1 MAPFALSDG
10 HRLLFGDASPVFL
23 AEVALRAAVTY
34 VGVVAVMR
42 TLGAR
47 VAGQFTLFEVSV
59 SVVIAAAIGVPLQS
73 GDRGILPA
81 MVLVGVLLLLQRLLA
96 EVGVRHR
103 RVQTL
108 ISGDVALL
116 VSAGSLQLDAMRANA
131 ISRETIFSHLRGA
144 GVLNLGAVEALY
156 LEPSGNFS
164 MLRKHTPRPGMSLA
178 PAFDTELR
186 WQLEVAQGICAQC
199 GHTWTAVACERCR
212 GTVSILA
219 SLDAD

>member
-1 MAPFALSDG
+1 MAPFALSDV
-10 HRLLFGDASPVFL
+10 HRLLFGDASPLFL
-23 AEVALRAAVTY
+23 AEVALRAAITY

-47 VAGQFTLFEVSV
+47 VAGQFTLFEISV

-108 ISGDVALL
+108 VSGDVALL

-131 ISRETIFSHLRGA
+131 ISRETIFSRLRGA
-144 GVLNLGAVEALY
+144 GVLNLGAIEALY
-156 LEPSGNFS
+156 LEPSGSFS
-164 MLRKHTPRPGMSLA
+164 MLRKHTPRPGMSLV

-199 GHTWTAVACERCR
+199 GHAWTAVVCERCR